1 MEPVHCLRVDGLTG
15 TLYFEVMD
23 SHFFQDEYF
32 FQVDSQRQNQEM
44 FSHRLQ
50 RQDLPCASRNPGNK
64 LVMLKIMASFS
75 FWLLLIQIF
84 SFLSLPERGPTIRR
98 GQETER
104 HLPIPEAFLTWQ
116 GLPEADRKH

>member
-50 RQDLPCASRNPGNK
+50 RQDLPCASRNPSNK

-75 FWLLLIQIF
+75 FWLLSRLLLAPPASLIHGNVPG
-84 SFLSLPERGPTIRR
+84 LSTDLGAQRSLGSPAGWRAG
-98 GQETER
+98 
-104 HLPIPEAFLTWQ
+104 
-116 GLPEADRKH
+116 